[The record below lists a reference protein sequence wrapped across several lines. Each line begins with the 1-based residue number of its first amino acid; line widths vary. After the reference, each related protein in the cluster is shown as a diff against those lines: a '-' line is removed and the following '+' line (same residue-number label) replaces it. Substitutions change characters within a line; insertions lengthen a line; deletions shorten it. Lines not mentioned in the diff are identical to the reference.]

1 MAKVP
6 GKPKKNDISIK
17 QVGMEMGGLLP
28 PQSREVEEAVLGAL
42 MVEPKVVPDVL
53 DSLNANC
60 FYVEAHRKI
69 FQAISALAMAH
80 EAIDYLTI
88 TEQLKKTNELEEIGG
103 FHYLI
108 ELSQRVGSAV
118 HIDNHIKILL
128 QRYIQRELIT
138 ISSGIQRDAFND
150 SIPVDDLMQTAQEKL
165 FTLAQNNMKRDTLPI
180 SDVIKEA
187 ISDIEANQQR
197 SDGLSGVASGFTGLD
212 KFTLGW
218 QESDLVI
225 VAARPAMGK
234 TAFVLTMAR
243 NMAVEH
249 KTPVAFFSLEMSSK
263 QLVKRLL
270 VSETGLSS
278 EKIRGGKKFEEYEM
292 HQLHQRI
299 RDLSTAPLFIDDTPS
314 LSIYE
319 FRSKARRLVNN
330 AKVKL
335 IIIDYL
341 QLMTGPPELK
351 GLREQEV
358 ATISRSLKAI
368 AKELGIPIMA
378 LSQLSRAV
386 ETRGGNKRPQLSD
399 LRESGAIEQ
408 DADIVMFIHRPDY
421 YGLAEGE
428 ESKGL
433 AEIILAKHRNGS
445 TGVVNMRFRANEA
458 RFVDANDDDYYDG
471 SADEPLEYESSM
483 NLPEFNGEGF

>member
-471 SADEPLEYESSM
+471 AADEPLEYESSM
-483 NLPEFNGEGF
+483 NHPEFDGEAF

>member
-1 MAKVP
+1 MVQSSVKIVEQNS
-6 GKPKKNDISIK
+6 KKNDISIK

-218 QESDLVI
+218 QES
-225 VAARPAMGK
+225 AS
-234 TAFVLTMAR
+234 F
-243 NMAVEH
+243 E
-249 KTPVAFFSLEMSSK
+249 
-263 QLVKRLL
+263 RL
-270 VSETGLSS
+270 
-278 EKIRGGKKFEEYEM
+278 F
-292 HQLHQRI
+292 
-299 RDLSTAPLFIDDTPS
+299 
-314 LSIYE
+314 
-319 FRSKARRLVNN
+319 
-330 AKVKL
+330 
-335 IIIDYL
+335 DYVPREC
-341 QLMTGPPELK
+341 TCPGWSRWFLK
-351 GLREQEV
+351 GPL
-358 ATISRSLKAI
+358 IS
-368 AKELGIPIMA
+368 
-378 LSQLSRAV
+378 
-386 ETRGGNKRPQLSD
+386 
-399 LRESGAIEQ
+399 
-408 DADIVMFIHRPDY
+408 
-421 YGLAEGE
+421 
-428 ESKGL
+428 
-433 AEIILAKHRNGS
+433 
-445 TGVVNMRFRANEA
+445 
-458 RFVDANDDDYYDG
+458 
-471 SADEPLEYESSM
+471 
-483 NLPEFNGEGF
+483 